1 MESTIMPKTVRNGKS
16 FWLLLI
22 SLILILSGIYVLF
35 NPITALVASAMVVGV
50 VFILLGVG
58 YLMAFREK
66 KSSVFLAL
74 GVLDLIIGVLFLSN
88 IGISAANMPV
98 ILGLWILFNG
108 IAEIVMGWE
117 MRADQDSMWKIFF
130 FGGILGVIFSLLIFA
145 MPVIGVVTITVVIG
159 LYLIIYGALEFMR
172 FMKAY

>member
-22 SLILILSGIYVLF
+22 SLILILSGVYVLF

-88 IGISAANMPV
+88 IGISAANMPI

-117 MRADQDSMWKIFF
+117 MRSDQDSMWKIFF